1 MNSLNNTLF
10 AMLKVS
16 LYFVII
22 FGIIA
27 VLAVFVV
34 IPRWVRTEE
43 VLVPNII
50 GKTYYDAVGI
60 LDDAGLRPDKT
71 IQEASSDAPK
81 GEIIAQNP
89 EANFR
94 IKSYQPVKITVSI
107 GTELA
112 PVPSVIGK
120 SREAAFDTLTAAGFR
135 PNRIAFVHSEDYLQD
150 TVIAQT
156 PPEGG
161 GQRRGSPVNLLVSR
175 GPTPQFIQL
184 PNFQGQPAADVLV
197 ALGAVGLNV
206 ETEYS
211 SHPKI
216 PEGAI
221 IAHEPIGGVML
232 RTGDRVLLEVSGVQ
246 GSTENIGRLLPFKHT
261 VSGEEDDLSR
271 QVTIIIIDD
280 YSERTEVDQRY
291 APGTVVDLEQK
302 GVRVFGKTRVIIYEN
317 GEKLPEVLYR

>member
-1 MNSLNNTLF
+1 MNTLNNTLF
-10 AMLKVS
+10 ATFKVS
-16 LYFVII
+16 LYLLILL
-22 FGIIA
+22 GIIA
-27 VLAVFVV
+27 VLAIFVV
-34 IPRWVRTEE
+34 IPRWIRTEE
-43 VLVPNII
+43 VLVPNVI

-81 GEIIAQNP
+81 GEIVAQNP

-107 GTELA
+107 GSELA

-120 SREAAFDTLTAAGFR
+120 SQEAAFDTLTTAGFR
-135 PNRIAFVHSEDYLQD
+135 PNRIAFVHSEDYLKD

-161 GQRRGSPVNLLVSR
+161 GQRRGSPINLLVSR
-175 GPTPQFIQL
+175 GPTPQFIEL
-184 PNFQGQPAADVLV
+184 PNFQGQSAADVLV
-197 ALGAVGLNV
+197 ALEAVGLNV
-206 ETEYS
+206 ETKYS

-216 PEGAI
+216 PAGAI
-221 IAHEPIGGVML
+221 IAHEPPGDVMMK
-232 RTGDRVLLEVSGVQ
+232 TGDLVRLEISGVQ
-246 GSTENIGRLLPFKHT
+246 GSTGDIGRLLPFKHS
-261 VSGEEDDLSR
+261 VGEGGDLSR
-271 QVTIIIIDD
+271 QVRIVVIDD
-280 YSERTEVDQRY
+280 YGERTVVDQRY

-302 GVRVFGKTRVIIYEN
+302 GFRVFGKIRVIVYED

>member
-1 MNSLNNTLF
+1 MNTLNNTLF
-10 AMLKVS
+10 ATFKVS
-16 LYFVII
+16 LYLLILL
-22 FGIIA
+22 GIIA
-27 VLAVFVV
+27 VLAIFVV

-43 VLVPNII
+43 VLVPNVI

-81 GEIIAQNP
+81 GEIVAQNP

-107 GTELA
+107 GSELA

-120 SREAAFDTLTAAGFR
+120 SQEAAFDTLTTAGFR
-135 PNRIAFVHSEDYLQD
+135 PNRIAFVHSENYLKD

-161 GQRRGSPVNLLVSR
+161 GQRRGSPINLLVSR
-175 GPTPQFIQL
+175 GPTPQFIEL
-184 PNFQGQPAADVLV
+184 PNFQGQSAADVLV
-197 ALGAVGLNV
+197 ALEAVGLNV
-206 ETEYS
+206 ETKYS

-216 PEGAI
+216 PAGAI
-221 IAHEPIGGVML
+221 IAHEPPGDVMMK
-232 RTGDRVLLEVSGVQ
+232 TGDLVRLEISGVQ
-246 GSTENIGRLLPFKHT
+246 GSTGDIGRLLPFKHS
-261 VSGEEDDLSR
+261 VGEGGDLSR
-271 QVTIIIIDD
+271 QVRIVVIDD
-280 YSERTEVDQRY
+280 YGERTVVDQRY

-302 GVRVFGKTRVIIYEN
+302 GFRVFGKIRVIVYED